1 MRFYDDFIGTDE
13 HNQVNL
19 FTCGDSKEQ
28 FDFNK
33 TNQPDDWYYNNANIT
48 YDFNNKGHR
57 CKNIEDVDLD
67 NYVLFTGCS
76 HTMGVGLE
84 LEKTYPYI
92 ASQQLGYDYYNLAIP
107 ATGID
112 VVEYNLLTWWFKIEK
127 KPKYVFVQLPDH
139 SRFVSY
145 FHEYDHIVERG
156 TWSGD
161 DTDLRFIVNSEDTGF
176 FNARKMLHLR
186 TIKNIINVPIYTF
199 NFGAQISYD
208 YEDWHMKQL
217 DKARDLS
224 HSGILSNIEFAKQV
238 CNRII
243 IP

>member
-1 MRFYDDFIGTDE
+1 MRFYDDFIGADTQGE
-13 HNQVNL
+13 VNL
-19 FTCGDSKEQ
+19 FTGGDSEEQ
-28 FDFNK
+28 FKRNLV
-33 TNQPDDWYYNNANIT
+33 NQPDDWYYRNADIT
-48 YDFNNKGHR
+48 YKFNDKGHR
-57 CKNIEDVDLD
+57 CKNIGDVDLN
-67 NYVLFTGCS
+67 NYILFTGCS

-92 ASQQLGYDYYNLAIP
+92 ASKQLGYDYYNLAVP

-112 VVEYNLLTWWFKIEK
+112 VVEYNLLTWWFKVEQ

-145 FHEYDHIVERG
+145 FPEYERLWERG
-156 TWSGD
+156 SWSTD
-161 DTDLRFIVNSEDTGF
+161 DDNLRFIVNSEDTGF
-176 FNARKMLHLR
+176 FNARKILHLK

-199 NFGAQISYD
+199 NFGAQVAYD
-208 YEDWHMKQL
+208 MEDWRMKQM

-238 CNRII
+238 CNRVAL
-243 IP
+243 